1 MGIADTEIGF
11 PGKIAFCQKV
21 QAAGVISVSYTHLD
35 VYKRQVQTG
44 DNANV
49 IMWAVL
55 LVAAVAA
62 VGAVVIIRRKKK

>member
-1 MGIADTEIGF
+1 GSHNNGSTSGSHS
-11 PGKIAFCQKV
+11 Q
-21 QAAGVISVSYTHLD
+21 S
-35 VYKRQVQTG
+35 VQTG